1 MEPIREPDQQQRED
15 PSLRAD
21 IALYDALIASDLPGK
36 VYFDLHVR
44 HQVDVFAWIP
54 GKGRFAFEA
63 KGSLH
68 WMEDGQWRYLDSKHN
83 TSELRS
89 TPADQARSGA
99 LAASDAL
106 EDRLD
111 GHKPWIHAVL
121 VLTNVPDPDDD
132 ISRHAEDRHVHV
144 IWGVGELKRQLQ
156 GIINMARD
164 YHPPTELDIEAEAAA
179 FDYRNPPSNWQSR
192 APAGRVSRTTAGGPP
207 STKDAESVA
216 AAPCS
221 IVIHNHGTIIIQQPS
236 AHTDRGLLPQRKGFD
251 TAPVAPP
258 ARMIPSTTK
267 CRIGDRPLPLRRCHP
282 SWPLLP

>member
-21 IALYDALIASDLPGK
+21 IALYDALVDSNLPGK
-36 VYFDLHVR
+36 VYFDLNVR

-121 VLTNVPDPDDD
+121 VLTNVNDPDDD

-144 IWGVGELKRQLQ
+144 IWGVGDLGRQLM

-179 FDYRNPPSNWQSR
+179 FDYRNPPSNWQPR
-192 APAGRVSRTTAGGPP
+192 VPAGRGAETTAVRPP
-207 STKDAESVA
+207 PTKAAEPVA

-236 AHTDRGLLPQRKGFD
+236 ARTDRGLLPQRKGFD
-251 TAPVAPP
+251 TAPETTYAATATPE
-258 ARMIPSTTK
+258 PSP
-267 CRIGDRPLPLRRCHP
+267 GAAGQDDPFDDEMPN
-282 SWPLLP
+282 W

>member
-21 IALYDALIASDLPGK
+21 IALYDALVDSNLPGK
-36 VYFDLHVR
+36 VYFDLNVR

-54 GKGRFAFEA
+54 GQGRFAFEA

-68 WMEDGQWRYLDSKHN
+68 WIEDGQWRYLDSKHN

-121 VLTNVPDPDDD
+121 VLTNVNDPDDD
-132 ISRHAEDRHVHV
+132 ISRHA
-144 IWGVGELKRQLQ
+144 WK
-156 GIINMARD
+156 
-164 YHPPTELDIEAEAAA
+164 
-179 FDYRNPPSNWQSR
+179 
-192 APAGRVSRTTAGGPP
+192 TA
-207 STKDAESVA
+207 TF
-216 AAPCS
+216 
-221 IVIHNHGTIIIQQPS
+221 T
-236 AHTDRGLLPQRKGFD
+236 
-251 TAPVAPP
+251 
-258 ARMIPSTTK
+258 
-267 CRIGDRPLPLRRCHP
+267 
-282 SWPLLP
+282 